1 MINYSLFIQSAR
13 RLAEQLHKGQCDKA
27 GKDYFEGH
35 LQTVASKG
43 ETWVEVIAGYLHDA
57 SEDTPHSTAE
67 VLQRLEEIAGEK
79 LPSEARETLKMVLK
93 LLNSHRYGTREAYIK
108 AIGEH
113 PVATAVKL
121 HDLEHNLDISRIPNP
136 TEKDLT
142 KHQQYEEE
150 YRYLSAQY
158 KKMRKPRIPFIH
170 GYSGGAFGATAT
182 ELQRQLGEGA
192 TLFAPAFSNE
202 LSSFENMLAN
212 IHQAQMLV
220 DNEGIDLV
228 IGSSMGGFTALR
240 IKECPKIVIN
250 PCMKPSERLHLPEFG
265 NATQTEIDKYNRLEE
280 TLAPTPFE
288 VDNTWALFAENDELF
303 SYRWLFDQ
311 LFDSS
316 HALSVPGG
324 HRNNPARI
332 RENIIPLL
340 EKTLILR

>member
-1 MINYSLFIQSAR
+1 
-13 RLAEQLHKGQCDKA
+13 
-27 GKDYFEGH
+27 
-35 LQTVASKG
+35 
-43 ETWVEVIAGYLHDA
+43 
-57 SEDTPHSTAE
+57 
-67 VLQRLEEIAGEK
+67 
-79 LPSEARETLKMVLK
+79 
-93 LLNSHRYGTREAYIK
+93 
-108 AIGEH
+108 
-113 PVATAVKL
+113 
-121 HDLEHNLDISRIPNP
+121 
-136 TEKDLT
+136 
-142 KHQQYEEE
+142 
-150 YRYLSAQY
+150 
-158 KKMRKPRIPFIH
+158 
-170 GYSGGAFGATAT
+170 
-182 ELQRQLGEGA
+182 
-192 TLFAPAFSNE
+192 
-202 LSSFENMLAN
+202 MLAN
-212 IHQAQMLV
+212 IQQAQTVV

-265 NATQTEIDKYNRLEE
+265 NATQNEIDKYNRLEE

-340 EKTLILR
+340 QKTLILR